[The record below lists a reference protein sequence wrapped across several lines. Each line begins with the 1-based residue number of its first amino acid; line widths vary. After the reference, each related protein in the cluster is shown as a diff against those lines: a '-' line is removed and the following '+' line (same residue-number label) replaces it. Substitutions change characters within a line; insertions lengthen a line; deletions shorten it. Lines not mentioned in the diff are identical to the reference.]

1 MSEVKTGPQTIHLTP
16 ESGIRISQDFADAG
30 YSVYGHGTPSTDPFS
45 FFRDGINTALD
56 QMGSY
61 SSVSNIAIPLTPA
74 SNEELSGTIA
84 DLDFMNKW
92 PHQRGLT
99 APSVVLLAIPN
110 PVPELGVVASG
121 IEGNLIDEEKQRLD
135 TRFVYGFYSPESG
148 EVTINPAFKISKE
161 THAQEIEAILQ
172 SLEEIRKRPLPFDII
187 GDVALLPTVTTP
199 PTVEHQSEDDLPLV
213 W

>member
-1 MSEVKTGPQTIHLTP
+1 MSEVKAGPQTIHLTP
-16 ESGIRISQDFADAG
+16 ESGIRISQDFADVG

-56 QMGSY
+56 QRGSY
-61 SSVSNIAIPLTPA
+61 SSVSNIAIPLAPA

-110 PVPELGVVASG
+110 PVPELGVLASAV
-121 IEGNLIDEEKQRLD
+121 EGNLIDEEMQRLHP
-135 TRFVYGFYSPESG
+135 RFVYGFYSPRSG
-148 EVTINPAFKISKE
+148 EVTVNPAFSISKE
-161 THAQEIEAILQ
+161 THAHEIEAISQ
-172 SLEEIRKRPLPFDII
+172 SLKEIRERPLPFDVI
-187 GDVALLPTVTTP
+187 GDVTLRPTVSDPLTD
-199 PTVEHQSEDDLPLV
+199 EHESEIDVPLV